1 MVPVSLRMKKIA
13 DMVSVSSVADIGCDH
28 GFVSIYLIL
37 EKGLKYVIA
46 MDINEGPLQRAKE
59 HVGRYGLTDKI
70 DIRRSDG
77 AKELKKSEVNGAIIA
92 GMGGRLTIRILSNSL
107 EIFKNMEEVI
117 LSPHSEVFLVRRF
130 LSQNGF
136 DIIDEDMVIDEE
148 KYYPIIKCVYKD
160 DNVKTDLSD
169 IEEEFGPIIIK
180 KKHPVLIEYLRD
192 KEKKQKIIAD
202 NIRNNLHGEDEKKI
216 LKLKEIEVG
225 LKQTKD
231 LLIKLEER

>member
-37 EKGLKYVIA
+37 EKGLRYVIA
-46 MDINEGPLQRAKE
+46 MDINEGPL
-59 HVGRYGLTDKI
+59 
-70 DIRRSDG
+70 
-77 AKELKKSEVNGAIIA
+77 
-92 GMGGRLTIRILSNSL
+92 LTIRILSNSL

-160 DNVKTDLSD
+160 DDVKTDLSD
-169 IEEEFGPIIIK
+169 IEEEFGPILIK